1 MFAQLQTRFA
11 RWRLYRHTLNE
22 LNLLD
27 RHILHDIGFE
37 RTTVSDLRQCAR
49 AGAAEA
55 VK

>member
-11 RWRLYRHTLNE
+11 RWRLYRHTIHE

-37 RTTVSDLRQCAR
+37 RTTTQDLKHR
-49 AGAAEA
+49 AKASTAEA
-55 VK
+55 CD